1 MSIYYIYVLIPL
13 RTAVTNGV
21 DGAMS
26 MLRDAEMR
34 VGQPGS
40 SAGGRAHSG
49 RGGDVGGGGDFL
61 AHLHAEHPLHAGD
74 GRLRIK
80 VVRARNMPVDA
91 GEAVEATSSG
101 GGKEKR
107 KKRSGNAGAPG
118 DGSQGSRM
126 RDAAPERQRERQR
139 EPAFVALQFQALDLN
154 SSAHMASRF
163 ESEGKTRK
171 RGERGGTADLPF

>member
-1 MSIYYIYVLIPL
+1 
-13 RTAVTNGV
+13 
-21 DGAMS
+21 MS

-80 VVRARNMPVDA
+80 VVRARNMPVEA
-91 GEAVEATSSG
+91 GEAVEATPRG
-101 GGKEKR
+101 CGKEKR
-107 KKRSGNAGAPG
+107 KKRSVKGGAAGEGRACRRRSRSSESDSAGKPALDQLEELGAPEHLG
-118 DGSQGSRM
+118 VLAGVHTEFVGLERVAARM
-126 RDAAPERQRERQR
+126 ADDD
-139 EPAFVALQFQALDLN
+139 EPIDETVAYEAGV
-154 SSAHMASRF
+154 SST
-163 ESEGKTRK
+163 K
-171 RGERGGTADLPF
+171 D